1 MGVIFWTKYH
11 SREKDVPLVAS
22 MIARHFPSDV
32 KDFFRG
38 EDIGDLIEKESSL
51 VDLKKMK
58 EGALKY
64 LIHTKVGG
72 GPRVIEGE
80 EHRLLDAH
88 GLPKHSIDNA

>member
-38 EDIGDLIEKESSL
+38 EDIGDLSEKESSL
-51 VDLKKMK
+51 VDLKNMK
-58 EGALKY
+58 EGLRSLHLSDMTCFPY
-64 LIHTKVGG
+64 LFVKINMLRQRG
-72 GPRVIEGE
+72 
-80 EHRLLDAH
+80 
-88 GLPKHSIDNA
+88 